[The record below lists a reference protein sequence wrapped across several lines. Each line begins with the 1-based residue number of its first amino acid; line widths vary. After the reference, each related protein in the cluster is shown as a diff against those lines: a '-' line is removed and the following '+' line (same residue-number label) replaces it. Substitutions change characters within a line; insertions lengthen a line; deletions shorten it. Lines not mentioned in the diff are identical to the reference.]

1 MRVRITM
8 ELQEILIYWARALFS
23 AVTSLWASTARLD
36 PCRWIPRTRIASI
49 AIVQEVALDEIG
61 YTNRVVSLTYSAR
74 EEARVVYENGL
85 ALQRSL
91 QLDSVKTAVDGKLTH
106 QYEFAYQ
113 QSITTKRTLLASI
126 EECVDTGECKAP
138 TGFEYA
144 DVRTGFDEL
153 ATDIAMPLFDVSAS
167 FRRSKT

>member
-1 MRVRITM
+1 M
-8 ELQEILIYWARALFS
+8 
-23 AVTSLWASTARLD
+23 
-36 PCRWIPRTRIASI
+36 
-49 AIVQEVALDEIG
+49 
-61 YTNRVVSLTYSAR
+61 TYSAR

-167 FRRSKT
+167 FRWSKT